1 MTRRQAELDSNKFGR
16 RQTEK
21 MIPLESKIKLQKEL
35 KAKIMSANVSIL
47 GDLGRAPETRTNPD
61 GTLVANF
68 SIASNTTRSTP
79 DGSVKK
85 TDWFRVT
92 ALGRQAETLA
102 KYAKKGNRLLVQGKL
117 TFNPWLDRE
126 GAPQVSADLLLQD
139 FQFVGGAPEDG
150 NGDGKSATDV
160 PEHSVETEVVAGDVQ
175 EIEDQTLSY

>member
-1 MTRRQAELDSNKFGR
+1 
-16 RQTEK
+16 
-21 MIPLESKIKLQKEL
+21 
-35 KAKIMSANVSIL
+35 MSANVSIL
-47 GDLGRAPETRTNPD
+47 GNLGRAPETRTTPD
-61 GTLVANF
+61 GTFVANF

-79 DGSVKK
+79 QGTVKK

-139 FQFVGGAPEDG
+139 FQFVGGDASEDS
-150 NGDGKSATDV
+150 NDGGEKSASESA
-160 PEHSVETEVVAGDVQ
+160 EHSVEINIAAGDVQ
-175 EIEDQTLSY
+175 EIADQTLSY

>member
-1 MTRRQAELDSNKFGR
+1 
-16 RQTEK
+16 
-21 MIPLESKIKLQKEL
+21 
-35 KAKIMSANVSIL
+35 MSANASIL
-47 GDLGRAPETRTNPD
+47 GNLGRAPETRTTPE
-61 GTLVANF
+61 GTFVANF

-79 DGSVKK
+79 QGTVKK

-139 FQFVGGAPEDG
+139 FQFVGGTPEDS
-150 NGDGKSATDV
+150 NGGGEKSASESA
-160 PEHSVETEVVAGDVQ
+160 EHSVETDIAAGDVQ
-175 EIEDQTLSY
+175 EIADQTLSY